1 MPDIDIV
8 FNFVI
13 HLNPALL
20 LLIAG
25 HLAQWVARAWQMIPD
40 SAARPDGAHRQEAA
54 RRARHLQD
62 RSRRRR
68 LGPVDM
74 RPIKASSVNLARPA
88 FTRIRAANR
97 LPGRRALASKS
108 TGTASRPTGK
118 VTMSRGRMRAST
130 RPHWVN
136 SLERSGTTLAVSPDT
151 RMRIGRT
158 AAPFRGCH
166 ATEARTIRCT
176 VVTGCGPPIGPSLR
190 ARRRIVARRR
200 ARLRQHLGQQ
210 AAPVSGS
217 SLAVLVHVAAPAPCF
232 QVFEVEG
239 VPVLSDRHE
248 VMHLEGEAVAPPAAP
263 LVPLEYLQP
272 NPLPACRPVDLR
284 RPPASHRIVTSENC
298 S

>member
-176 VVTGCGPPIGPSLR
+176 VVTGCGPPNWAVAQGAPSDR
-190 ARRRIVARRR
+190 
-200 ARLRQHLGQQ
+200 HPG
-210 AAPVSGS
+210 AAPVYVSTS
-217 SLAVLVHVAAPAPCF
+217 ASRRR
-232 QVFEVEG
+232 Q
-239 VPVLSDRHE
+239 SRD
-248 VMHLEGEAVAPPAAP
+248 
-263 LVPLEYLQP
+263 VPLPCSFIWQP
-272 NPLPACRPVDLR
+272 RHR
-284 RPPASHRIVTSENC
+284 ASRLESSKASPSSAMGFT
-298 S
+298 